1 MTRRRRTQLTAA
13 LLTLLIHGGVVALL
27 LVLYLRYTPSELAE
41 RTWPPVK
48 EDEILYGGEY
58 VMIGEEP
65 VVTDN
70 NDNTG
75 TPAPIQA
82 AQESNQLRNS
92 GEPQPAPPAVVA
104 TERENPAVKVRKPD
118 PQPAGPSREELARRE
133 QQRREKE
140 AAERIAGRVNFG
152 AGTSDADNGKRPG
165 SPNGNAATGALA
177 GAPGTDLHG
186 RSLASWSKP
195 SGTATGTI
203 VIQVHVNRRGRVTA
217 AAYASGTG
225 AIAASSA
232 ARRSCEQA
240 ALRSTFSV
248 SNDAPADQVGRITY
262 RFE

>member
-1 MTRRRRTQLTAA
+1 MNRHRRTKLIAA
-13 LLTLLIHGGVVALL
+13 LFTLLFHGALL
-27 LVLYLRYTPSELAE
+27 ALLFVIYLRYSPSQIAE
-41 RTWPPVK
+41 RTWPPVD

-65 VVTDN
+65 TVTETLDN
-70 NDNTG
+70 DG
-75 TPAPIQA
+75 TPAPA
-82 AQESNQLRNS
+82 EASQESNQLRNS
-92 GEPQPAPPAVVA
+92 GEPQPVAPAVV
-104 TERENPAVKVRKPD
+104 TSERQSDVKIRKPD
-118 PQPAGPSREELARRE
+118 PQPAGPSREELARQE
-133 QQRREKE
+133 QQRRERE

-165 SPNGNAATGALA
+165 SPNGNSTSGALS

-195 SGTATGTI
+195 SGNATGTI
-203 VIQVHVNRRGRVTA
+203 VILVHVNRKGKVTS

-225 AIAASSA
+225 AIAANAA

-240 ALRSTFSV
+240 ALRSAFSV
-248 SNDAPADQVGRITY
+248 SDTAPADQVGRITY